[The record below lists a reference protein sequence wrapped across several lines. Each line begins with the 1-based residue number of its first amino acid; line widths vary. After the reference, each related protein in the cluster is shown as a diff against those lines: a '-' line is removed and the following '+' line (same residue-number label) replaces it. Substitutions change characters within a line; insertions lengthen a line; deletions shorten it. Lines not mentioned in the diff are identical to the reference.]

1 MMYNCALLTLAAAV
15 RRPLGSL
22 HYIFNCISPGHLPL
36 PHWRFCFLFI
46 AACFAIKVP
55 GRLAAD
61 WLFNVWF
68 WSYLIQSRNGWRI
81 VLLGLFSL
89 FNIQLFSKLF
99 RTRKRWWAPVEPQ
112 RSLGLGATNAQINF
126 QKRVTKDGRRVFSGN
141 QHQAAN
147 CIVRDER
154 VWRRWILE
162 ATVGKGEND
171 AVIKLNLLS
180 N

>member
-1 MMYNCALLTLAAAV
+1 MRQQCYLFY
-15 RRPLGSL
+15 S
-22 HYIFNCISPGHLPL
+22 IFNY
-36 PHWRFCFLFI
+36 FQ
-46 AACFAIKVP
+46 
-55 GRLAAD
+55 
-61 WLFNVWF
+61 N
-68 WSYLIQSRNGWRI
+68 YLGQER
-81 VLLGLFSL
+81 
-89 FNIQLFSKLF
+89 
-99 RTRKRWWAPVEPQ
+99 APVSPQ

-162 ATVGKGEND
+162 VATVGKGEND